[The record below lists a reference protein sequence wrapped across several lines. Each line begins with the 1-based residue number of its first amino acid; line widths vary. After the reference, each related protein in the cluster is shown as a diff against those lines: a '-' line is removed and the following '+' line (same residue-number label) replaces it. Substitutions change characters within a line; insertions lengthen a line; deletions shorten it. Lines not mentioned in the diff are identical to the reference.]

1 MEENFELLRQE
12 FKEEIESLE
21 RLIKERASIGDYT
34 GALKR
39 QSEREAMCRAWQIVC
54 GIMKS

>member
-1 MEENFELLRQE
+1 MEEKFELLRQE
-12 FKEEIESLE
+12 FKEEIERLE
-21 RLIKERASIGDYT
+21 NLIKERASIGDYA

-39 QSEREAMCRAWQIVC
+39 QSERESMSRAWQIVC